1 MDTEPARPRTRTPLR
16 ERVRRLIEQTTALN
30 EAISAEL
37 ETLEKQHPA
46 LVDDEEQ
53 DARFLS
59 R

>member
-1 MDTEPARPRTRTPLR
+1 MDIEPARPRTRTPLR

-46 LVDDEEQ
+46 LPDDDDSEP
-53 DARFLS
+53 RILS